1 MHVSRLVRLA
11 AAASLPAATLDAAGA
26 AAQSL
31 PRQPT
36 DSGRALAAAPAPAA
50 AVPVATVAAP
60 PDSAAPAAP
69 AAPAALAGLRISG
82 YAEASYAW
90 SSKPV
95 GTGIAGRLYDRF
107 HNQFTLNALKL
118 VLDRPYATDR
128 LDAGVHADV
137 ILGQNATVIQSSGLQ
152 LGEQGDLT
160 QLYVTLNVPTP
171 NGHGVQ
177 LKVGKMA
184 TLLGL
189 EVIED
194 PSNPNWSIG
203 NLFSFVENFTAV
215 GASVEHRF
223 GRRADVQ
230 LRLVDGWD
238 VAADNNSGLSF
249 MGRLGLAPDSLTS
262 LALVGYVGPEAAD
275 SHAKRYGGELLVTRR
290 LASRLSA
297 SVQADYGREDG
308 LVEGDGAH
316 TAASWWG
323 AGMWLTVDLLPTL
336 ALALRGDVVDDRHGV
351 RSNGFLFPTFA
362 ESAGTRHRFGSG
374 TVTLNVKSWANVLVR
389 PEIRYDRS
397 TLPVY
402 DARRGQLTAGLG
414 VAYLF

>member
-1 MHVSRLVRLA
+1 MRVSRLVRLA
-11 AAASLPAATLDAAGA
+11 AAAYLPAATLDAAKA

-31 PRQPT
+31 PRQPPQAQPVGA
-36 DSGRALAAAPAPAA
+36 DSARTLAAAAPPAA
-50 AVPVATVAAP
+50 AVPVAPVAAR
-60 PDSAAPAAP
+60 PDSAAAAAAATAPAAP

-203 NLFSFVENFTAV
+203 NLFSFVENFTA
-215 GASVEHRF
+215 
-223 GRRADVQ
+223 
-230 LRLVDGWD
+230 
-238 VAADNNSGLSF
+238 
-249 MGRLGLAPDSLTS
+249 
-262 LALVGYVGPEAAD
+262 
-275 SHAKRYGGELLVTRR
+275 
-290 LASRLSA
+290 
-297 SVQADYGREDG
+297 
-308 LVEGDGAH
+308 
-316 TAASWWG
+316 
-323 AGMWLTVDLLPTL
+323 
-336 ALALRGDVVDDRHGV
+336 
-351 RSNGFLFPTFA
+351 
-362 ESAGTRHRFGSG
+362 
-374 TVTLNVKSWANVLVR
+374 
-389 PEIRYDRS
+389 
-397 TLPVY
+397 
-402 DARRGQLTAGLG
+402 
-414 VAYLF
+414 

>member
-1 MHVSRLVRLA
+1 MRAALLVTVPTAACLLA
-11 AAASLPAATLDAAGA
+11 AAVDA
-26 AAQSL
+26 AAQSR
-31 PRQPT
+31 PASAG
-36 DSGRALAAAPAPAA
+36 DSAAAPRATPGPTPA
-50 AVPVATVAAP
+50 AVPDATAEAP
-60 PDSAAPAAP
+60 PPV
-69 AAPAALAGLRISG
+69 LAGFKVSG

-107 HNQFTLNALKL
+107 HNQFTLNALKV
-118 VLDRPYATDR
+118 VLDRPYAADR

-137 ILGQNATVIQSSGLQ
+137 ILGQNASVIQSSGLK

-160 QLYVTLNVPTP
+160 QLYVTLNVPTR
-171 NGHGVQ
+171 NGNGVQ
-177 LKVGKMA
+177 LKVGKIA

-194 PSNPNWSIG
+194 PANPNWSIG

-223 GRRADVQ
+223 NRLADVQ

-249 MGRLGLAPDSLTS
+249 MGRLGLAPDTLTS
-262 LALVGYVGPEAAD
+262 LALVGYAGPEAAD
-275 SHAKRYGGELLVTRR
+275 SHAKRYGGEVLLTRR
-290 LASRLSA
+290 LASRVSA

-308 LVEGDGAH
+308 LVLGAGDAT

-323 AGMWLTVDLLPTL
+323 AGAWLTFDLAPTL
-336 ALALRGDVVDDRHGV
+336 ALALRGDVVDDRDGV
-351 RSNGFLFPTFA
+351 RSNGFLFPSFA
-362 ESAGTRHRFGSG
+362 DAPGTRHRFGSG

-389 PEIRYDRS
+389 PEVRYDRS
-397 TLPVY
+397 SLPVY